1 MCAAM
6 NPRATAVVSVA
17 ALILALGAG
26 CGKAF
31 QRQAGE
37 GSIGSVATMGPS
49 GAIGLV
55 TKNTTRI
62 GGASPV
68 VDAAAVA
75 RAVYPA
81 LTPSTRPQ
89 AVVLVDQ
96 RDWPAALVASVL
108 AGGPLRAPLLYTEG
122 AVLPAVSDE
131 ALGRLAPTGARA
143 LEDVQAVRVGLAAAP
158 PELRLRSVTGADPSQ
173 LAVAMERIVEKLQGG
188 APGRVIVTA
197 ADAPPAMTAPAA
209 GLAAQTG
216 APILLVERSTIPS
229 ATREALVRLGRP
241 SIYVVGP
248 KSVVGD
254 VVVGQLGRLGAVT
267 RIGGDDPT
275 ANAIAVA
282 RFTDGSFGWGVREPG
297 HGLVFADASRPL
309 DGPATAA
316 LSANGDYAPLLLL
329 EGSGRMARALERYVS
344 DLQPGSP
351 PSGPVRGVYNHGW
364 LIGDERA
371 IPVSTQAALDA
382 ILEISPSVGGVEPTL
397 SQPTTA
403 SEP

>member
-1 MCAAM
+1 MCAVV
-6 NPRATAVVSVA
+6 NLRATAVVAVA
-17 ALILALGAG
+17 AVALVLAAG
-26 CGKAF
+26 CGKSF

-37 GSIGSVATMGPS
+37 GSSGSVTAMGPS

-62 GGASPV
+62 GGSSPV

-75 RAVYPA
+75 RVVYPA
-81 LTPSTRPQ
+81 VTPSTRPQ

-122 AVLPAVSDE
+122 AVLPAASDE
-131 ALGRLAPTGARA
+131 ALGRLAPTGARG
-143 LEDVQAVRVGLAAAP
+143 LEDAQAVRVGLAAAP
-158 PELRLRSVTGADPSQ
+158 PELRLRSVSGADPSQ
-173 LAVAMERIVEKLQGG
+173 LAVAMERIVEQLQGER
-188 APGRVIVTA
+188 PRRVIVTA

-216 APILLVERSTIPS
+216 APILFVERSAVPS
-229 ATREALVRLGRP
+229 ATGEALRRLGRP

-248 KSVVGD
+248 KSVVSD
-254 VVVGQLGRLGAVT
+254 AVASQLGGFGAMT
-267 RIGGDDPT
+267 RIGGADPT

-282 RFTDGSFGWGVREPG
+282 RFTDGGFGWGVQEPG

-329 EGSGRMARALERYVS
+329 EGAGRMGGALERYVS

-382 ILEISPSVGGVEPTL
+382 MLEISPSVGGVEPTL
-397 SQPTTA
+397 SQSTTA